1 MESSL
6 VAPRIRDA
14 LRLCRTSSMPKFVG
28 FLRPIEAAEAENI
41 AKKEGCNFE
50 FFGGYE
56 GAERTFFCAYP
67 DWCEDRDAFCPV
79 EAVTFSYRKQDS
91 LSHRDFLGALMSL
104 GITRES
110 VGDILIEESRAVVFL
125 SKEITPFVLDGIKKI
140 SNVGVTL
147 TKGVAYPLPQM
158 RDKKEITDTVA
169 SLRLDCVVAALLN
182 CSRSQAT
189 ELISQGLVFLNS
201 ISVEKSVKTVA
212 PGDIITVR
220 GKGKFK
226 INSAL
231 DRTKKGRIVLKAEK
245 YV

>member
-1 MESSL
+1 MEGSL
-6 VAPRIRDA
+6 ISPRIKDA
-14 LRLCRTSSMPKFVG
+14 LRLCRTSSMPRFVG
-28 FLRPIEAAEAENI
+28 FLRPAEAAEAENI

-67 DWCEDRDAFCPV
+67 DWCEDRSTFSPV

-91 LSHRDFLGALMSL
+91 LTHRDFLGALMSL

-125 SKEITPFVLDGIKKI
+125 SKEIVPFVLDGIKKVA
-140 SNVGVTL
+140 NVGVTL
-147 TKGVAYPLPQM
+147 TKGATKPLPQM
-158 RDKKEITDTVA
+158 GQTKEIADTVA
-169 SLRLDCVVAALLN
+169 SLRLDCVVASLLN

-189 ELISQGLVFLNS
+189 DLISQGLVYLNS
-201 ISVEKSVKTVA
+201 IATEKPVKTVA
-212 PGDIITVR
+212 SGDIITVR
-220 GKGKFK
+220 GKGKFE
-226 INSAL
+226 ISSVA
-231 DRTKKGRIVLKAEK
+231 DRTKKDRIVLKAEK